1 MAMRN
6 AAWMAMAL
14 LAGAAMADEAEAVKR
29 LERLGGKA
37 TKDAKVPGEPVVEV
51 YAANLKKPLPAMK
64 EIKSFEKLRRLQLMN
79 AQVTDKGL
87 AGISGLKLLTVL
99 GAHGNRLTGE
109 SLKEVGKMAQL
120 SELDI
125 GSNDLKTEDLRHL
138 AGLKELRR
146 LRLVNLHQ
154 VKDEAMKV
162 VAGFGKL
169 EELNLAA
176 TGVGDKGLAHL
187 AGLKNLK
194 ELNLYALKVTDE
206 GMKAVGQME
215 KLERLDLADTKV
227 TDAGLLELKGLKH
240 LKRIRI
246 DGTKITDEGRKAL
259 RQAGSKAIFG
269 F

>member
-1 MAMRN
+1 MRN
-6 AAWMAMAL
+6 AAWVAVAL
-14 LAGAAMADEAEAVKR
+14 LAGAAMADEGEAVKR
-29 LERLGGKA
+29 LARLGGKA
-37 TKDAKVPGEPVVEV
+37 TRDAKLPGMPVVEV

-64 EIKSFEKLRRLQLMN
+64 EIKSFGKLRRLQLMN
-79 AQVTDKGL
+79 AQVTDQGL

-120 SELDI
+120 EELDI
-125 GSNDLKTEDLRHL
+125 GSNDLRTEDLQYL

-259 RQAGSKAIFG
+259 RKAGSKAIFG